1 MNYSNMIPSQK
12 VRWMFNLA
20 LCKIRISFGGSEV
33 VSKLF
38 LIRHMFLFRPGT
50 IYILHVKQSGCFE
63 DYSPVHKEG
72 NVHKAGN
79 FYKTVNISA
88 PDQHFFILISGT
100 STFGCWLT
108 DDVVFIYQ
116 LYILFMLSHFLYTW
130 LGQIICGFPVCPQ
143 HNILGPH
150 NFAKIFSRALKT
162 CQSTYLP

>member
-1 MNYSNMIPSQK
+1 M
-12 VRWMFNLA
+12 L
-20 LCKIRISFGGSEV
+20 LECL
-33 VSKLF
+33 SKDVNFTVNNSYDYL
-38 LIRHMFLFRPGT
+38 
-50 IYILHVKQSGCFE
+50 
-63 DYSPVHKEG
+63 YSPVHKEG

-100 STFGCWLT
+100 STFRCWLT

-116 LYILFMLSHFLYTW
+116 LCILFKLSHFLYTW

-143 HNILGPH
+143 HNISGPH

-162 CQSTYLP
+162 CQSTYLS